1 MASSKNNQLAN
12 GNNGPEI
19 IDGQIIDITPQ
30 LSSPGRGSGVQ
41 LAPRNA
47 MRSNVQDGGWFDA
60 TTGKRK
66 PIFVIT
72 PSTDPWS
79 VFPVLRAGLSCLKNH
94 PLQTLGGA
102 FMSVWGGLFVLSAGL
117 NVLQGSAVKAGGD
130 IWNPVVAGPTSGRC

>member
-60 TTGKRK
+60 TSGKRK
-66 PIFVIT
+66 PIYQMSIT
-72 PSTDPWS
+72 
-79 VFPVLRAGLSCLKNH
+79 LAGRVN
-94 PLQTLGGA
+94 
-102 FMSVWGGLFVLSAGL
+102 
-117 NVLQGSAVKAGGD
+117 
-130 IWNPVVAGPTSGRC
+130 